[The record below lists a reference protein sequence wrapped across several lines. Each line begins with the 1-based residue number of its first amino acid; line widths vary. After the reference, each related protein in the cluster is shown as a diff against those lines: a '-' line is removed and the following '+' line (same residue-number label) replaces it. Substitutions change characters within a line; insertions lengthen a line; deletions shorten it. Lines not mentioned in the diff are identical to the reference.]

1 MIVPNRDNV
10 IDATVYES
18 RFIGTSKKQE
28 YVLVGVTEVIVQD
41 PKTIRNL
48 QQESESQVRRLSK
61 HSLIGTFQCSLDT
74 LTQCPNYYTTCLSP
88 VNTPIFGSIQI
99 YAEKNSEDRNTTTL
113 SLSVS
118 PLACNP
124 SHVYLELFRLCDN
137 GVRVPIYR
145 SKTFDKMNRVATIE
159 DDDASDD
166 EKSPEEETHTS
177 IHSSSSYRLFTKLSS
192 KKFTGGYSF
201 GSIELPNQVLICGN
215 KHAKYMKLSPKDVIC
230 ILGIVKIPATT
241 LLTASKGTSFELTS
255 NPEKIRLYRTQDAT
269 IAKGNNEAVADF
281 RRLVNSTVSSVSASA
296 LNLVNLNQ
304 ENLPDD
310 SNVLFADLI
319 PSLSTSGE
327 VQGAVMLDDISSKYK
342 YSFFD
347 YRHVTDMD
355 FIIAVDMSSSV
366 KQASIS
372 SHRNPDY
379 EEALLDVGTVLSRY
393 DDDNTFAVYGF
404 GGAPLKRHY
413 HDYPASSGDKSP
425 LPESI
430 RQSVEGNSE
439 DVKPDEIPI
448 KPTESAEPVEPDE
461 IPIEPTKP
469 TDSAQPDELVE
480 PSEPTE
486 PTQPTES
493 IEPTQPTES
502 TQPDEPV
509 EPTEPTEST
518 KPTEPTEAKNSTQPL
533 EMIPETVLT
542 EEQQKEEEKRKAL
555 EMSLTAS
562 LAFLKENTTP
572 QTETKDFESAEL
584 SVELFPMNGNP
595 SDPYIHGTNAVL
607 KAYRAMVKNLLP
619 SYPTYFQHILRKAIE
634 RAKEAETK
642 KGKEYVVLILLSD
655 CGIVDQVETARL
667 VIEASHLPLSL
678 IILGMGDNDFQFMNV
693 LDGDD
698 RTLSFNGEK
707 PARDMVQFVKF
718 EELRYKSCEE
728 IIENLLFELPRQFMD
743 YMNAHGYSPEN
754 IGESKEDS
762 S

>member
-1 MIVPNRDNV
+1 M
-10 IDATVYES
+10 
-18 RFIGTSKKQE
+18 
-28 YVLVGVTEVIVQD
+28 
-41 PKTIRNL
+41 
-48 QQESESQVRRLSK
+48 
-61 HSLIGTFQCSLDT
+61 
-74 LTQCPNYYTTCLSP
+74 
-88 VNTPIFGSIQI
+88 
-99 YAEKNSEDRNTTTL
+99 
-113 SLSVS
+113 
-118 PLACNP
+118 
-124 SHVYLELFRLCDN
+124 
-137 GVRVPIYR
+137 
-145 SKTFDKMNRVATIE
+145 
-159 DDDASDD
+159 
-166 EKSPEEETHTS
+166 
-177 IHSSSSYRLFTKLSS
+177 
-192 KKFTGGYSF
+192 
-201 GSIELPNQVLICGN
+201 
-215 KHAKYMKLSPKDVIC
+215 
-230 ILGIVKIPATT
+230 
-241 LLTASKGTSFELTS
+241 
-255 NPEKIRLYRTQDAT
+255 
-269 IAKGNNEAVADF
+269 
-281 RRLVNSTVSSVSASA
+281 
-296 LNLVNLNQ
+296 
-304 ENLPDD
+304 
-310 SNVLFADLI
+310 
-319 PSLSTSGE
+319 
-327 VQGAVMLDDISSKYK
+327 
-342 YSFFD
+342 
-347 YRHVTDMD
+347 
-355 FIIAVDMSSSV
+355 
-366 KQASIS
+366 
-372 SHRNPDY
+372 
-379 EEALLDVGTVLSRY
+379 LSRY

-562 LAFLKENTTP
+562 LAFLKEKTTP

-634 RAKEAETK
+634 
-642 KGKEYVVLILLSD
+642 
-655 CGIVDQVETARL
+655 
-667 VIEASHLPLSL
+667 
-678 IILGMGDNDFQFMNV
+678 
-693 LDGDD
+693 
-698 RTLSFNGEK
+698 
-707 PARDMVQFVKF
+707 
-718 EELRYKSCEE
+718 
-728 IIENLLFELPRQFMD
+728 
-743 YMNAHGYSPEN
+743 
-754 IGESKEDS
+754 
-762 S
+762 

>member
-1 MIVPNRDNV
+1 M
-10 IDATVYES
+10 
-18 RFIGTSKKQE
+18 
-28 YVLVGVTEVIVQD
+28 
-41 PKTIRNL
+41 
-48 QQESESQVRRLSK
+48 
-61 HSLIGTFQCSLDT
+61 
-74 LTQCPNYYTTCLSP
+74 
-88 VNTPIFGSIQI
+88 
-99 YAEKNSEDRNTTTL
+99 
-113 SLSVS
+113 
-118 PLACNP
+118 
-124 SHVYLELFRLCDN
+124 
-137 GVRVPIYR
+137 
-145 SKTFDKMNRVATIE
+145 
-159 DDDASDD
+159 
-166 EKSPEEETHTS
+166 
-177 IHSSSSYRLFTKLSS
+177 
-192 KKFTGGYSF
+192 
-201 GSIELPNQVLICGN
+201 
-215 KHAKYMKLSPKDVIC
+215 
-230 ILGIVKIPATT
+230 
-241 LLTASKGTSFELTS
+241 
-255 NPEKIRLYRTQDAT
+255 
-269 IAKGNNEAVADF
+269 
-281 RRLVNSTVSSVSASA
+281 
-296 LNLVNLNQ
+296 
-304 ENLPDD
+304 
-310 SNVLFADLI
+310 
-319 PSLSTSGE
+319 
-327 VQGAVMLDDISSKYK
+327 
-342 YSFFD
+342 
-347 YRHVTDMD
+347 
-355 FIIAVDMSSSV
+355 
-366 KQASIS
+366 
-372 SHRNPDY
+372 
-379 EEALLDVGTVLSRY
+379 LSRY

-480 PSEPTE
+480 PSEPTEPTQPTESTE

-634 RAKEAETK
+634 
-642 KGKEYVVLILLSD
+642 
-655 CGIVDQVETARL
+655 
-667 VIEASHLPLSL
+667 
-678 IILGMGDNDFQFMNV
+678 
-693 LDGDD
+693 
-698 RTLSFNGEK
+698 
-707 PARDMVQFVKF
+707 
-718 EELRYKSCEE
+718 
-728 IIENLLFELPRQFMD
+728 
-743 YMNAHGYSPEN
+743 
-754 IGESKEDS
+754 
-762 S
+762 